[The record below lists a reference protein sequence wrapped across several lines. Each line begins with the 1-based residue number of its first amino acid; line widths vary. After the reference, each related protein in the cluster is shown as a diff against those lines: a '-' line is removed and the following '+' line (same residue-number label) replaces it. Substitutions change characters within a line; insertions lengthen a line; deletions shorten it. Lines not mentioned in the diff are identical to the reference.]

1 MWQLSKKTM
10 QLYTSFFMA
19 NNKLSNQY
27 LLSFNKK
34 FVLLCLSLVFTLCIF
49 AKQDTSCVNPVF
61 RDSILKNKV
70 DTAKW
75 NVIKS
80 SIDINKS
87 THKNREIQKEKH
99 PLNNISFLYISCI
112 ILLVLLLMR
121 LIFDDFSFSLLEGI
135 FSFKKYLLYYQSKKY
150 DSLIAIILVYL
161 ISATI
166 LSLITY
172 IVLVHFVNDDFTNF
186 DILLFLEVLAVVIL
200 FFSAKYFIEFIFNWV
215 IDTQNIFRAFFLQN
229 LFSELLLSIVALFL
243 LLIYIYNSAVSYN
256 FTIIAMSFIVV
267 VYLVFNTLRSYQLMD
282 SVRIPYKL
290 HFFLYICAFKI
301 IPMLLIAKY
310 ILNNVVA

>member
-1 MWQLSKKTM
+1 MWQLFKKTM
-10 QLYTSFFMA
+10 KLFTSFFMV
-19 NNKLSNQY
+19 NYKLSNQF
-27 LLSFNKK
+27 LLCFNKK
-34 FVLLCLSLVFTLCIF
+34 LIFLCLSLVFTLSAF
-49 AKQDTSCVNPVF
+49 AKQDTSCINPVF
-61 RDSILKNKV
+61 RDSILNNKV

-80 SIDINKS
+80 SININKS
-87 THKNREIQKEKH
+87 THKNRVIQKEKH
-99 PLNNISFLYISCI
+99 PLNNISFLYISGI
-112 ILLVLLLMR
+112 ILIVLLLMK

-150 DSLIAIILVYL
+150 DSLIAIILVYF
-161 ISATI
+161 ISTTI

-172 IVLVHFVNDDFTNF
+172 IFVVHFVNDNFTNF
-186 DILLFLEVLAVVIL
+186 NLLLFLEVLAVILL
-200 FFSAKYFIEFIFNWV
+200 FFSSKYFIEFIFNWV

-229 LFSELLLSIVALFL
+229 LFSELLLSIIALFL

-256 FTIIAMSFIVV
+256 FTIIAVSFILV